1 MQQFSDD
8 PEMLMDEDRQRQNE
22 MSLMV
27 ADKLDKLQKQYMN
40 NTTTNA
46 MGGGKVLNH
55 TSMGFMPVG
64 QQVIKKNGS
73 LNASK
78 MDLDP
83 VKLQR
88 WVKD

>member
-8 PEMLMDEDRQRQNE
+8 PEMIMDEDRQRQNE

-46 MGGGKVLNH
+46 IGGGKIPSH

-64 QQVIKKNGS
+64 
-73 LNASK
+73 
-78 MDLDP
+78 
-83 VKLQR
+83 
-88 WVKD
+88 